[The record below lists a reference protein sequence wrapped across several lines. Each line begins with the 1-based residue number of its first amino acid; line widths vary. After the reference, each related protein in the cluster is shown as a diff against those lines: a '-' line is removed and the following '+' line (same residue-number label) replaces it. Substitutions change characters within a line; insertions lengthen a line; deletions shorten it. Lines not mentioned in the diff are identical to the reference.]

1 MQKSKLMNSIAAIA
15 LLAGTM
21 TVSTVAGAQ
30 DKPASPASPT
40 AAVAANAT
48 GAAAVT
54 DDTIT
59 ASAKTALSA
68 DAQLASLPISVT
80 TRKGVVMVS
89 GDVPNAA
96 AGERILQIIASVSG
110 VKDVKN
116 TLKVKA
122 SS

>member
-21 TVSTVAGAQ
+21 TVSFAAGAAAQ
-30 DKPASPASPT
+30 DKPT
-40 AAVAANAT
+40 VAAAANAT
-48 GAAAVT
+48 GTVAVS
-54 DDTIT
+54 DEVIT
-59 ASAKTALSA
+59 ATAKTALGT
-68 DAQLASLPISVT
+68 DAQIAGLPINVT

-89 GDVPNAA
+89 GEVPSAA
-96 AGERILQIIASVSG
+96 AGERVLQILAAVSG

>member
-1 MQKSKLMNSIAAIA
+1 MQKSKLMNSVAAIA

-21 TVSTVAGAQ
+21 TVSFAAGAAAQ
-30 DKPASPASPT
+30 DKPAV
-40 AAVAANAT
+40 AAAANAT
-48 GAAAVT
+48 AAVVT
-54 DDTIT
+54 DDVIT

-68 DAQLASLPISVT
+68 DAQIAGLPINVT

-89 GDVPNAA
+89 GDVPSAA
-96 AGERILQIIASVSG
+96 AGERVLQIVASVSG

>member
-21 TVSTVAGAQ
+21 TVSYAAGAQ
-30 DKPASPASPT
+30 DKPA
-40 AAVAANAT
+40 AAVAAAPNAA
-48 GAAAVT
+48 GAVAVT

-59 ASAKTALSA
+59 ATAKTALSA
-68 DAQLASLPISVT
+68 DSQVAGLPISVT

-89 GDVPNAA
+89 GDVPSAA
-96 AGERILQIIASVSG
+96 AGERVLQIVASVSG

>member
-21 TVSTVAGAQ
+21 TVSFAAGAQ
-30 DKPASPASPT
+30 DKPAAPAAP
-40 AAVAANAT
+40 NAT
-48 GAAAVT
+48 AGAPAAVT
-54 DDTIT
+54 DDVIT

-68 DAQLASLPISVT
+68 DAQIAGLPISVT
-80 TRKGVVMVS
+80 TRKGVVMVT
-89 GDVPNAA
+89 GEVPSAA
-96 AGERILQIIASVSG
+96 AGERVLQIVASVGG

-116 TLKVKA
+116 TLKVKG

>member
-21 TVSTVAGAQ
+21 TVSFAAGAQ
-30 DKPASPASPT
+30 DKPAVAAAPIAT
-40 AAVAANAT
+40 AAVA
-48 GAAAVT
+48 VT
-54 DDTIT
+54 DDSIT

-68 DAQLASLPISVT
+68 DAQIAGLPINVT

-96 AGERILQIIASVSG
+96 AGERVLQIIASVSG

-122 SS
+122 ST

>member
-21 TVSTVAGAQ
+21 TVSYAAGAQ
-30 DKPASPASPT
+30 DKPAAPVAVTPN
-40 AAVAANAT
+40 AAGAVA
-48 GAAAVT
+48 VS

-59 ASAKTALSA
+59 ATAKTALSA
-68 DAQLASLPISVT
+68 DSQVAGLPITVT

-89 GDVPNAA
+89 GDVPSAA
-96 AGERILQIIASVSG
+96 AGERVLQIVASVSG

>member
-21 TVSTVAGAQ
+21 TVSYAAGAQ
-30 DKPASPASPT
+30 DKPAAPVAAT
-40 AAVAANAT
+40 ANAAGAVA
-48 GAAAVT
+48 VS

-59 ASAKTALSA
+59 TTAKTALSA
-68 DAQLASLPISVT
+68 DSQVAGLPITVT

-89 GDVPNAA
+89 GDVPSAA
-96 AGERILQIIASVSG
+96 AGERVLQIVASVSG